1 MPAKPVRYA
10 RLSIGVLLVSAK
22 ALSVR
27 AIQAQE
33 GRVMGHSEASHLGAI
48 PNATGTLTRIAYAYA
63 KANGIDPRPLLKKAN
78 LTVHQIKDTSLRFS
92 VSNQIKF
99 LNLVAAELQDDLFGF
114 HLAHPPD
121 LRELGF
127 LYYVAASS
135 EILGDAFQRL
145 ARYASIANEGIAL
158 KYFAGK
164 HFGIAYRYIG
174 VSRHLDQHQIE
185 FFTTVLIRLCRHL
198 TGVRL
203 VPTHVKLAHRRD
215 GRCAEIAEFFGVEVE
230 FGSAV
235 DEVLFAP
242 TCQDMPI
249 VSADHH
255 LNKILTGY
263 CEEALS
269 RRPAKRG
276 PFRSSVENAI
286 VPLLPHGK
294 ARADEVSRRLGVSQ
308 RTLARRLSSERMSF
322 SSVLE
327 NLKIDLAE
335 RYLADEGLSI
345 SQVAWLLGYQEVS
358 SFTHAFKRWTSKT
371 PRQVRTQNAA

>member
-1 MPAKPVRYA
+1 
-10 RLSIGVLLVSAK
+10 
-22 ALSVR
+22 
-27 AIQAQE
+27 
-33 GRVMGHSEASHLGAI
+33 MGHSEDSHLGAI

-63 KANGIDPRPLLKKAN
+63 KEKGIDPRPLLKKAN

-99 LNLVAAELQDDLFGF
+99 LNLVAVELQDDLFGF
-114 HLAHPPD
+114 HLAHLPD

-145 ARYASIANEGIAL
+145 TRYASIANEGIAL
-158 KYFAGK
+158 KYVVGK
-164 HFGIAYRYIG
+164 HFGIAYRYVG
-174 VSRHLDQHQIE
+174 VSRHLDRHQIE

-215 GRCAEIAEFFGVEVE
+215 GRCPEMAEFFGAEVE
-230 FGSAV
+230 FGSPV
-235 DEVLFAP
+235 DEILFAP
-242 TCQDMPI
+242 TCEDMPI

-308 RTLARRLSSERMSF
+308 RTLARRLSTERMSF

-327 NLKIDLAE
+327 KLKIDLAE
-335 RYLADEGLSI
+335 RYLADEALSI

>member
-1 MPAKPVRYA
+1 
-10 RLSIGVLLVSAK
+10 
-22 ALSVR
+22 
-27 AIQAQE
+27 
-33 GRVMGHSEASHLGAI
+33 MGHSEASHLGAI

-145 ARYASIANEGIAL
+145 ARYASIANEGIAP
-158 KYFAGK
+158 KYFAGT
-164 HFGIAYRYIG
+164 HFGIAYRYVG
-174 VSRHLDQHQIE
+174 VSRHLDRHQIE

-203 VPTHVKLAHRRD
+203 VPAHVKLAHRRD

-294 ARADEVSRRLGVSQ
+294 ARADEISRRLGVSQ

-335 RYLADEGLSI
+335 RYLADDALSI